1 VVVCKAGAPG
11 HPAWF
16 HSLRANASVTVEMG
30 EGSIPAQAVVTTTGG
45 VHGPF
50 FPWGRKH
57 G

>member
-1 VVVCKAGAPG
+1 MVVCKAGAPG